1 MASKSV
7 DSLDLLSVE
16 DLRRRIKDISAGEEH
31 LRRVLKP
38 DNPHNQVLRV
48 RDVARYIGTT
58 GELLR
63 VYCPGVGIQFAGR
76 WGERRKFEQAK
87 MPAKIQRG
95 LSQFFH
101 GWDHGHLVKAKVG
114 EEWKIINR
122 HSGHTSLA
130 TLDAAPTPS
139 PDARVHTLRID
150 MTTLG
155 PRLRSK

>member
-1 MASKSV
+1 M

-16 DLRRRIKDISAGEEH
+16 ELRRRIKDISAGEEH

-76 WGERRKFEQAK
+76 WGEKRKFEQAK

-114 EEWKIINR
+114 QEWKIINR
-122 HSGHTSLA
+122 YSGHSSLA
-130 TLDAAPTPS
+130 ALDLAPRPQA
-139 PDARVHTLRID
+139 DARPLTLRID
-150 MTTLG
+150 MATLG
-155 PRLRSK
+155 LRLKEK